1 MFQTRLTGYGFLI
14 SLILLLVGSP
24 VVAFARASSNLA
36 GVVRGDSG
44 VTLAEVRIDLLLED
58 QIILSTF
65 SNQRGEYR
73 LMNLDP
79 GRYLLEISHPSA
91 QSERRKIHLRLGRN
105 LIQNLSLSSSNGL
118 PLSEMLKSPKLQPMN
133 RFQSL
138 QRQQIPVSGAY
149 VAPHPSHQNRHSE
162 AKP

>member
-1 MFQTRLTGYGFLI
+1 MFQTRLRDMVFLY
-14 SLILLLVGSP
+14 LLSIRWEARG
-24 VVAFARASSNLA
+24 AFARAEYPNLA
-36 GVVRGDSG
+36 EWCAGFRSYA
-44 VTLAEVRIDLLLED
+44 AEARIDLLLED